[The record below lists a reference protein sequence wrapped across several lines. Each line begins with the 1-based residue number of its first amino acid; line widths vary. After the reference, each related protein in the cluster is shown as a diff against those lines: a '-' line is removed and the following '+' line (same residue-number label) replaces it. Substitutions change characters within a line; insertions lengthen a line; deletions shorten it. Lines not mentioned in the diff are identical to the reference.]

1 MKKELHF
8 LKLQPVL
15 DCEES
20 RYLLVKTKN
29 MKITDKLPD
38 DIDPDKMDGT
48 YFGPLE
54 VGKVYADYLFQRI
67 YNHLYGTNNIDIF
80 VKMGDE

>member
-8 LKLQPVL
+8 VKIKPSL
-15 DCEES
+15 DFEEDQFM
-20 RYLLVKTKN
+20 LVETKN

-38 DIDPDKMDGT
+38 DIDPDKIDGT

-54 VGKVYADYLFQRI
+54 VGKIYDDYLFQKI
-67 YNHLYGTNNIDIF
+67 YNHLHGRENMDIF